1 VLTGHYIREG
11 DRLQVTLEVMA
22 TGDNR
27 IVWRD
32 TLNGSAADLI
42 TLQQQITTRL
52 NERLLPLLGTS
63 GGAAAGATQ
72 PKNPEAYDLYL
83 RSTAISRDPVPNK
96 EAIPLLERS
105 VALDPSYA
113 PAWSAL
119 ADRYYFHGTYS
130 DGGQRALDRA
140 REYSERALSL
150 DPNLESAAQ
159 RLILLRVEG
168 GDLDT
173 AYDQASDFVRRRPG
187 SAEAHFTLGY
197 VSRYAGLLE
206 ESARECDAAR
216 RLDPR
221 NRGWRSCSQTF
232 SQLGQYDRAREFSAL
247 DAGSMLSNSMTV
259 SQLLRQGKREEALE
273 LIRKHGHFSPTLAA
287 CMEGRPALE
296 VEKLAR
302 EEAAAVMRD
311 RDSEPKYNV
320 ATGLAFC
327 GQSEL
332 AIRLLK
338 TAVEQN
344 YCAWP
349 AMDNDPD
356 FASIRGT
363 PEFAAIRQAGIE
375 CQKRFLAHRDR
386 AR

>member
-1 VLTGHYIREG
+1 
-11 DRLQVTLEVMA
+11 
-22 TGDNR
+22 
-27 IVWRD
+27 
-32 TLNGSAADLI
+32 
-42 TLQQQITTRL
+42 
-52 NERLLPLLGTS
+52 
-63 GGAAAGATQ
+63 
-72 PKNPEAYDLYL
+72 KNPEAYDLYL
-83 RSTAISRDPVPNK
+83 RSTAFSREPAPNK

-105 VALDPSYA
+105 VALDPSFA

-130 DGGQRALDRA
+130 DGGQRALDRT

-150 DPNLESAAQ
+150 DPGLVDASE
-159 RLILLRVEG
+159 RLILLRIEG

-173 AYDQASDFVRRRPG
+173 AWDEANDLLRRRPD

-197 VSRYAGLLE
+197 LLRYAGLLE
-206 ESARECDAAR
+206 ESARECEAAR

-221 NRGWRSCSQTF
+221 NRGWRSCAQTF
-232 SQLGQYDRAREFSAL
+232 SQLGQYDRARDYIAL

-259 SQLLRQGKREEALE
+259 SQLLRQGRREEALG
-273 LIRKHGHFSPTLAA
+273 LIRKHGHFSPTLVA
-287 CMEGRPALE
+287 CMEARPASE
-296 VEKLAR
+296 IEKVAR
-302 EEAAAVMRD
+302 EEAAGVMQE
-311 RDSEPKYNV
+311 RDSEPKFNV
-320 ATGLAFC
+320 ATGLAQC
-327 GQSEL
+327 HQSEL
-332 AIRLLK
+332 ALRLLK

-375 CQKRFLAHRDR
+375 CQKRFLAHRDAAKR
-386 AR
+386 